1 MKASQAKLSK
11 LIGHSEKQF
20 IVPIYQRSYKWTK
33 SNITQY
39 LNDLGIF
46 K

>member
-20 IVPIYQRSYKWTK
+20 IKEVINGQK
-33 SNITQY
+33 
-39 LNDLGIF
+39 GI
-46 K
+46 

>member
-20 IVPIYQRSYKWTK
+20 IVPIYQRSLVWHKK
-33 SNITQY
+33 I
-39 LNDLGIF
+39 G
-46 K
+46 